1 MQSVGRDDE
10 VPAGRCEGTEGED
23 AMLRPPV
30 LEMRNVSKR
39 FGAIRALTDVA
50 FTLEKGEVHAL
61 CGENGAGK
69 STLMNIIAGVLQP
82 NEGDILIDGAPAK
95 IASPAAAQSM
105 GIGLV
110 HQEIALCPDATVAE
124 NMFMAATNRRRSPLM
139 NFGRLERDAQAV
151 MNRLAAID
159 VSQKICDLPISSQ
172 QLVEIAKAL
181 TLDCRILIFDEP
193 TAALT
198 EAEAQVLFGII
209 KDLKA
214 HGISIVYISHR
225 MAEIFSLCD
234 RVTVFRDGRYVST
247 DRVSDITAEDVVRR
261 MVGREIT
268 QLYPEKQSEAERTG
282 ESILSVR
289 NLGDGKRFRDISFIL
304 RKGEILGIGGLIGSG
319 RTEIAEGICG
329 LRRTTQGDVQLLGNT
344 LSASSYADS
353 VRAGVVYLSEDRK
366 GSGVFLDLSI
376 AQNIAAL
383 DLKSLTGPFGLL
395 NAKTEAERAQDL
407 ARRLGVR
414 MGGIGMP
421 VSSLSGGNQ
430 QKVAIAKQLAID
442 PKVILMDEPTRGIDV
457 GAKSEI
463 HRLLRDLARSGIGI
477 VVITSELPE
486 LLGLCDRAIV
496 IREGTVAGELE
507 GAAMTEEAIMRLASG
522 ISAQPLTTSKASEH
536 AV

>member
-1 MQSVGRDDE
+1 MMQ
-10 VPAGRCEGTEGED
+10 A
-23 AMLRPPV
+23 PV
-30 LEMRNVSKR
+30 LEIRNVSKR
-39 FGAIRALTDVA
+39 FGAIKALTDVT
-50 FTLEKGEVHAL
+50 FSLEKGEVHAL

-82 NEGDILIDGAPAK
+82 NEGEIFVDGAPVT
-95 IASPAAAQSM
+95 IASPALAKVL

-139 NFGRLERDAQAV
+139 NFARLEREAQAV
-151 MNRLAAID
+151 MNRLAPID
-159 VSQKICDLPISSQ
+159 VRRKVGDLPISSQ

-198 EAEAQVLFGII
+198 QAEAQVLFAII

-214 HGISIVYISHR
+214 QGISIIYISHR

-234 RVTVFRDGRYVST
+234 RVTVFRDGRFVST
-247 DRVSDITAEDVVRR
+247 RALCDITAEDVVRS

-268 QLYPEKQSEAERTG
+268 QLYPEKQSVAEKTG
-282 ESILSVR
+282 QTILSLR
-289 NLGDGKRFRDISFIL
+289 NLGDGKRFADVSFDL
-304 RKGEILGIGGLIGSG
+304 HKGEILGIGGLIGSG

-329 LRRTTQGDVQLLGNT
+329 LRQAKQGDVT
-344 LSASSYADS
+344 LEGKPLRIGSYADA

-366 GSGVFLDLSI
+366 GSGVFFDLSI

-383 DLKSLTGPFGLL
+383 DLKALTGAFGLL
-395 NAKTEAERAQDL
+395 NRKAEAERAQAL
-407 ARRLGVR
+407 ARRLGIR
-414 MGGIGMP
+414 MGNIGMP

-430 QKVAIAKQLAID
+430 QKVAIAKQLAVD

-463 HRLLRDLARSGIGI
+463 HRLLRNLARSGIGI
-477 VVITSELPE
+477 LVITSELPE

-496 IREGTVAGELE
+496 IRDGTVAGELE
-507 GAAMTEEAIMRLASG
+507 GEAMTEEAIMRLASG
-522 ISAQPLTTSKASEH
+522 VAARTHIPSKASEH